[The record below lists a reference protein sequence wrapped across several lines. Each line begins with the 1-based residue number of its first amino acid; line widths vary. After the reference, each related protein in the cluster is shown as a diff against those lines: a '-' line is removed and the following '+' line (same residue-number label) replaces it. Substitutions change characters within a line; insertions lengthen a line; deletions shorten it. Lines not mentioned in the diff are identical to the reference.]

1 MLRLHLYLAFRIQ
14 GMFTGQSRYLRTKEF
29 RLIVQYFGFDVLLL
43 SAEFQTEP
51 LFTFSFAILH
61 IYGGDTMQKWH
72 IFRKNEKFSKRS
84 DGFLFRF
91 ILFKAS
97 DWGYK

>member
-1 MLRLHLYLAFRIQ
+1 MSLMIC
-14 GMFTGQSRYLRTKEF
+14 
-29 RLIVQYFGFDVLLL
+29 
-43 SAEFQTEP
+43 
-51 LFTFSFAILH
+51 AIFVAVGPRSV
-61 IYGGDTMQKWH
+61 IPRGDTMQKWH
-72 IFRKNEKFSKRS
+72 IFRKNEKFSKRN